1 MILLYHKKIR
11 KYILLKFVTKRYE
24 KIESESLIETSVE
37 SVKKKDTAINCVQ
50 EDEDSSLLIVSFK
63 PTL

>member
-1 MILLYHKKIR
+1 MKSR

-24 KIESESLIETSVE
+24 KIESESLIEMSVE
-37 SVKKKDTAINCVQ
+37 SVKKDTAINCVQ

>member
-37 SVKKKDTAINCVQ
+37 SVKKDTAINCVQ

>member
-1 MILLYHKKIR
+1 MKSR

-37 SVKKKDTAINCVQ
+37 SIKKDTAFNCVQ
-50 EDEDSSLLIVSFK
+50 EDEDSLTIVSFK
-63 PTL
+63 ATL